1 MGVTRMFYKKR
12 EIRQTKSKQSL
23 GIFTLLCLSL
33 SFSLVRSFSHLE
45 VRNRQ
50 RVAKGVSFGLFN
62 MSPSSTNNE
71 SETLM
76 ISKIHKFDEGIVK
89 LILASQ
95 SPRRREIL
103 DMMGMK
109 GRYTVIPS
117 PLDESQVQKELSQK
131 KLDPKDYA
139 RTLAERKA
147 EALGDVMMKEEFDGV
162 STFIL
167 GSDTIVDLEG
177 KILEK
182 PTDEDCAIRMIQSLA
197 GVWHKVH
204 TGVALYQIN
213 NHGELHLVES
223 LTETA
228 NVKFAHLSQ
237 EDITAY
243 VKTTEPMDKAGSYGI
258 QGIGGQIVERLEG
271 DFFAVMGLPMH
282 KLSTMLAKAISNL

>member
-1 MGVTRMFYKKR
+1 MFHKKR
-12 EIRQTKSKQSL
+12 EIRQTKPNQSL
-23 GIFTLLCLSL
+23 LFLTLLCLTL
-33 SFSLVRSFSHLE
+33 SYQLVQPFSLLE
-45 VRNRQ
+45 IRNTQ
-50 RVAKGVSFGLFN
+50 TVSKGESFGLFK
-62 MSPSSTNNE
+62 MSPSSTNNG

-76 ISKIHKFDEGIVK
+76 ISKVQKFDEGVVK

-117 PLDESQVQKELSQK
+117 PLDEGQVQKELSEK
-131 KLDPKDYA
+131 KLDPKEYT

-147 EALGDVMMKEEFDGV
+147 KALGDVLVKEYFDGV
-162 STFIL
+162 PTLIL

-177 KILEK
+177 EILEK
-182 PTDEDCAIRMIQSLA
+182 PADEDSAIRMIQSLT

-213 NHGELHLVES
+213 NNGKLHLVES

-228 NVKFAHLSQ
+228 NVKFANLSQ

-243 VKTTEPMDKAGSYGI
+243 VKTGEPMDKAGSYGI

-282 KLSTMLAKAISNL
+282 KLSTMLAKAIYNI